1 MEPVTIAALIGAGS
15 SLLGGGMNFFGNK
28 AKAKT
33 LSDAQMKAQA
43 AQLAAQEKYNKDYGT
58 YQQNIRNLLGD
69 RPELQIKS
77 TQDTL
82 QPYLSSVQ
90 NDLLG
95 SQGRAA
101 GSEVRRDDIR
111 QNSADQIYRASQ
123 ASRTGSDLMGA
134 IGRIQAGEYANTRQL
149 GGREAQERV
158 NRIDNKTTAFQNAIK
173 ANSMYNAAEQTQR
186 EQALYQDS
194 LQRYNQSLNF
204 EEQSQLNQIQ
214 SGLNFAIGNV
224 NQQAA
229 MGATQAAMMPTNPGN
244 MLMSLAPSIMQM
256 GLQQQQMQNDAARY
270 SSGTNNQY
278 SPTLN
283 PTYGTDPTEVGSTTF
298 GTGNTTFTPGG
309 GIVYGQ

>member
-1 MEPVTIAALIGAGS
+1 MEPITLAAIIGGGAQ
-15 SLLGGGMNFFGNK
+15 LLGGGMNLFGNK

-33 LSDAQMKAQA
+33 LSDTQAKAQE
-43 AQLAAQEKYNKDYGT
+43 AQLAAQKEYNQNYGA
-58 YQQNIRNLLGD
+58 YQQNIRNLLGN

-82 QPYLSSVQ
+82 QPYLSSIQ

-111 QNSADQIYRASQ
+111 QNTADQVFRAQQ

-134 IGRIQAGEYANTRQL
+134 IGRIQAGEYANTREL
-149 GGREAQERV
+149 GGKLAQERV

-186 EQALYQDS
+186 ENALYQDS

-204 EEQSQLNQIQ
+204 EEQSQLNQLQ
-214 SGLNFAIGNV
+214 SNLNFAVGNI

-256 GLQQQQMQNDAARY
+256 GLQQQQINNDA
-270 SSGTNNQY
+270 SKVDDDS
-278 SPTLN
+278 
-283 PTYGTDPTEVGSTTF
+283 E
-298 GTGNTTFTPGG
+298 
-309 GIVYGQ
+309 

>member
-1 MEPVTIAALIGAGS
+1 MEPITIAALIGAGS
-15 SLLGGGMNFFGNK
+15 QLIGGGMNFFGNK
-28 AKAKT
+28 AKAEA
-33 LSDAQMKAQA
+33 LSDTQKEAQKAQKE
-43 AQLAAQEKYNKDYGT
+43 AQDKYNRDYGS

-82 QPYLSSVQ
+82 QPYLRSVQ
-90 NDLLG
+90 NDLLA

-224 NQQAA
+224 NQNAA
-229 MGATQAAMMPTNPGN
+229 MGSTQAAMMPTNPGN
-244 MLMSLAPSIMQM
+244 MLMAMGPSIMQM
-256 GLQQQQMQNDAARY
+256 GMQQQQMQNDAARY
-270 SSGTNNQY
+270 NYQDYPTLTNPY
-278 SPTLN
+278 SP
-283 PTYGTDPTEVGSTTF
+283 GSTTF

>member
-1 MEPVTIAALIGAGS
+1 MEPITIAALIGAGS
-15 SLLGGGMNFFGNK
+15 QLIGGGMNFFGNK
-28 AKAKT
+28 AKAEA
-33 LSDAQMKAQA
+33 LSDTQKEAQKAQKE
-43 AQLAAQEKYNKDYGT
+43 AQDKYNRDYGS

-82 QPYLSSVQ
+82 QPYLRSVQ
-90 NDLLG
+90 NDLLA

-134 IGRIQAGEYANTRQL
+134 IGRIQAGEYANTRRL

-173 ANSMYNAAEQTQR
+173 ANSMYNATEQTQR

-224 NQQAA
+224 NQNAA
-229 MGATQAAMMPTNPGN
+229 MGSTQAAMMPTNPGN
-244 MLMSLAPSIMQM
+244 MLMAMGPSIMQM
-256 GLQQQQMQNDAARY
+256 GMQQQQMQNDAARY
-270 SSGTNNQY
+270 NYQDYPTLTNPY
-278 SPTLN
+278 SP
-283 PTYGTDPTEVGSTTF
+283 GSTTF

>member
-111 QNSADQIYRASQ
+111 QNSADQIFRAQQ

-134 IGRIQAGEYANTRQL
+134 IGRIQAGEYANAREL

-158 NRIDNKTTAFQNAIK
+158 NRIDNKTTAFQNAVKENSMFNVNERARREAAMYQNDLDRFNQSFGFEQSSQANLLNTNLNFSAGNIAQNAAIGQTNANMMVNGLGDSLNALGNVGMVYAGQNAQIK
-173 ANSMYNAAEQTQR
+173 A
-186 EQALYQDS
+186 DK
-194 LQRYNQSLNF
+194 
-204 EEQSQLNQIQ
+204 
-214 SGLNFAIGNV
+214 AIAGF
-224 NQQAA
+224 
-229 MGATQAAMMPTNPGN
+229 
-244 MLMSLAPSIMQM
+244 
-256 GLQQQQMQNDAARY
+256 
-270 SSGTNNQY
+270 
-278 SPTLN
+278 
-283 PTYGTDPTEVGSTTF
+283 TE
-298 GTGNTTFTPGG
+298 
-309 GIVYGQ
+309 

>member
-1 MEPVTIAALIGAGS
+1 MDPITIAAIIGGGS
-15 SLLGGGMNFFGNK
+15 QLLGGGMNFFSNK

-33 LSDAQMKAQA
+33 LSDAQKEAQK
-43 AQLAAQEKYNKDYGT
+43 AQLAAQEKYNQNYGA

-77 TQDTL
+77 TQDAL

-111 QNSADQIYRASQ
+111 QNTADQVFRAQ
-123 ASRTGSDLMGA
+123 NASRTGSDLMGA

-149 GGREAQERV
+149 GAREARERV

-186 EQALYQDS
+186 ENALYQDS
-194 LQRYNQSLNF
+194 LQRYNQALNF
-204 EEQSQLNQIQ
+204 EEQSQLNQLQ
-214 SGLNFAIGNV
+214 SNLNFSIGNI

-256 GLQQQQMQNDAARY
+256 GFQQQQLQNDAARY
-270 SSGTNNQY
+270 DTGNTNNQFNPDMSHLY
-278 SPTLN
+278 QDNERGYIPTRRNITLR
-283 PTYGTDPTEVGSTTF
+283 
-298 GTGNTTFTPGG
+298 PGG
-309 GIVYGQ
+309 ID

>member
-1 MEPVTIAALIGAGS
+1 MEPITIAALIGAGS
-15 SLLGGGMNFFGNK
+15 QLIGGGMNFFGNK
-28 AKAKT
+28 AKAEA
-33 LSDAQMKAQA
+33 LSDTQKEAQKAQKE
-43 AQLAAQEKYNKDYGT
+43 AQDKYNRDYGS

-82 QPYLSSVQ
+82 QPYLRSVQ
-90 NDLLG
+90 NDLLA

-134 IGRIQAGEYANTRQL
+134 IGRIQAGEYANTRRL

-224 NQQAA
+224 NQNAA
-229 MGATQAAMMPTNPGN
+229 MGSTQAAMMPTNPGN
-244 MLMSLAPSIMQM
+244 MLMAMGPSIMQM
-256 GLQQQQMQNDAARY
+256 GMQQQQMQNDAARY
-270 SSGTNNQY
+270 NYQDYPTLTNPY
-278 SPTLN
+278 SP
-283 PTYGTDPTEVGSTTF
+283 GSTTF

>member
-1 MEPVTIAALIGAGS
+1 MEPITIAALIGAGS
-15 SLLGGGMNFFGNK
+15 QLIGGGMNFFGNK
-28 AKAKT
+28 AKAEA
-33 LSDAQMKAQA
+33 LSDTQKEAQKAQKE
-43 AQLAAQEKYNKDYGT
+43 AQDKYNRDYGS

-82 QPYLSSVQ
+82 QPYLRSVQ
-90 NDLLG
+90 NDLLA

-186 EQALYQDS
+186 ERALYQDS

-224 NQQAA
+224 NQNAA
-229 MGATQAAMMPTNPGN
+229 MGSTQAAMMPTNPGN
-244 MLMSLAPSIMQM
+244 MLMAMGPSIMQM
-256 GLQQQQMQNDAARY
+256 GMQQQQMQNDAARY
-270 SSGTNNQY
+270 NYQDYPTLTNPY
-278 SPTLN
+278 SP
-283 PTYGTDPTEVGSTTF
+283 GSTTF

>member
-1 MEPVTIAALIGAGS
+1 MEPITIAALIGAGS
-15 SLLGGGMNFFGNK
+15 QLIGGGMNFFGNK
-28 AKAKT
+28 AKAEA
-33 LSDAQMKAQA
+33 LSDTQKEAQKAQKE
-43 AQLAAQEKYNKDYGT
+43 AQDKYNRDYGS

-82 QPYLSSVQ
+82 QPYLRSVQ
-90 NDLLG
+90 NDLLA

-173 ANSMYNAAEQTQR
+173 ANSMYNATEQTQR

-224 NQQAA
+224 NQNAA
-229 MGATQAAMMPTNPGN
+229 MGSTQAAMMPTNPGN
-244 MLMSLAPSIMQM
+244 MLMAMGPSIMQM
-256 GLQQQQMQNDAARY
+256 GMQQQQMQNDAARY
-270 SSGTNNQY
+270 NYQDYPTLTNPY
-278 SPTLN
+278 SP
-283 PTYGTDPTEVGSTTF
+283 GSTTF

>member
-1 MEPVTIAALIGAGS
+1 MAAPLLIPLISAGA
-15 SLLGGGMNFFGNK
+15 SLLGGGLNFFGNK
-28 AKAKT
+28 AKANS
-33 LSDAQMKAQA
+33 LSDTQEEAQKAQI
-43 AQLAAQEKYNKDYGT
+43 AAQEKYNRDYGG

-69 RPELQIKS
+69 RPELNL
-77 TQDTL
+77 TNNQDAL

-90 NDLLG
+90 NDLMA

-111 QNSADQIYRASQ
+111 QNSADQIFRAQQ

-134 IGRIQAGEYANTRQL
+134 IGRIQAGEYANTREL
-149 GGREAQERV
+149 GGKLAQERV

-186 EQALYQDS
+186 ENALYQDS

-204 EEQSQLNQIQ
+204 EEQSQLNQLQ
-214 SGLNFAIGNV
+214 SNLNFAVGNV

-256 GLQQQQMQNDAARY
+256 GLQQQQINNDASKY
-270 SSGTNNQY
+270 DDDS
-278 SPTLN
+278 
-283 PTYGTDPTEVGSTTF
+283 E
-298 GTGNTTFTPGG
+298 
-309 GIVYGQ
+309 

>member
-1 MEPVTIAALIGAGS
+1 MEPITIAALIGAGS

-28 AKAKT
+28 AKAEA
-33 LSDAQMKAQA
+33 LSDTQKEAQKAQKE
-43 AQLAAQEKYNKDYGT
+43 AQDKYSRDYGS

-82 QPYLSSVQ
+82 QPYLRSVQ
-90 NDLLG
+90 NDLLA

-111 QNSADQIYRASQ
+111 LNSADQIYRASQ

-134 IGRIQAGEYANTRQL
+134 IGRIQAGEYANTREL
-149 GGREAQERV
+149 GGKLAQERV

-224 NQQAA
+224 NQNAA
-229 MGATQAAMMPTNPGN
+229 MGSTQAAMMPTNPGN

-270 SSGTNNQY
+270 SSSTNNQY

-283 PTYGTDPTEVGSTTF
+283 PTY

>member
-1 MEPVTIAALIGAGS
+1 MEPITIAALIGAGS
-15 SLLGGGMNFFGNK
+15 QLIGGGMNFFGNK
-28 AKAKT
+28 AKAEA
-33 LSDAQMKAQA
+33 LSDTQKEAQKAQKE
-43 AQLAAQEKYNKDYGT
+43 AQDKYNRDYGS

-82 QPYLSSVQ
+82 QPYLRSVQ
-90 NDLLG
+90 NDLLA

-134 IGRIQAGEYANTRQL
+134 IGRIQAGEYANTRRL

-173 ANSMYNAAEQTQR
+173 ANSMYNATEQTQR

-224 NQQAA
+224 NQNAA
-229 MGATQAAMMPTNPGN
+229 MGSTQAAMMPTNPGN

-270 SSGTNNQY
+270 DYGLGSPKTLPPASSLVRKELPPIPPIGMPNI
-278 SPTLN
+278 PTSI
-283 PTYGTDPTEVGSTTF
+283 PKVG
-298 GTGNTTFTPGG
+298 
-309 GIVYGQ
+309 